1 MAWHA
6 VARRRAAQVR
16 AGLLPLA
23 LGLAV
28 ILAAAAAAHADPN
41 ALWNIVHT
49 LCVPNEEQHNNPAP
63 CRLVELHNGEPNGY
77 VLLKDL
83 AGASQFLLI
92 PTARVPGIEST
103 ALLAPGAPNYF
114 AAAWRFRTY
123 VERALHTTLPRDDI
137 ALAINSVSG
146 RSQNQLHIHID
157 CIRADVRAALRQM
170 QDAIGDRW
178 APLGVPL
185 AGHPYRA
192 MKVEGDALDRV
203 NPFQLLADGLPGARE
218 DMGHHTLVV
227 AGAVFANGQ
236 PGFIILDGHADPAVG
251 DRASGEDLQDH
262 ACAVA
267 AAGPRSGDRGPSGHG
282 EHDATGG
289 MH

>member
-1 MAWHA
+1 
-6 VARRRAAQVR
+6 
-16 AGLLPLA
+16 LSPLA
-23 LGLAV
+23 FGLAV
-28 ILAAAAAAHADPN
+28 ILGAAAAAYADPN

-63 CRLVELHNGEPNGY
+63 CRLVELRDGEQNGY

-92 PTARVPGIEST
+92 PTARVSGIESG

-123 VERALHTTLPRDDI
+123 VDRALRTTLPRDDI

-157 CIRADVRAALRQM
+157 CIRPDVRAALRQM
-170 QDAIGDRW
+170 QEAIGDRW

-185 AGHPYRA
+185 AGHPYAA
-192 MKVEGDALDRV
+192 MKVEGNALDRV
-203 NPFQLLADGLPGARE
+203 NPFQLLADGLPGARA

-227 AGAVFANGQ
+227 TGAIFANGQ
-236 PGFIILDGHADPAVG
+236 PGFIILDGHADPATG
-251 DRASGEDLQDH
+251 DRASGEELQDH
-262 ACAVA
+262 RCAVA
-267 AAGPRSGDRGPSGHG
+267 ATGQRNEERDPSGHG
-282 EHDATGG
+282 EHDMTGG